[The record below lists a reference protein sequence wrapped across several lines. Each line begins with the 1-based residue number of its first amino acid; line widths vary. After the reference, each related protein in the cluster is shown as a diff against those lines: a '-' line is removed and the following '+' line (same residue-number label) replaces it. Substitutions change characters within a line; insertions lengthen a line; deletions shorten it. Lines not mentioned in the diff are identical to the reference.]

1 MSHGQRIGE
10 LLRAAGLV
18 SETQLT
24 AALEEQEQSG
34 ALIGEILIQQGAISE
49 LQLTQILSNQLSVA
63 WVSLAHVDL
72 TDELLTL
79 VPEALAQRHDV
90 LPVHFRIGEE
100 GQKILYVAISDP
112 THVAAMEAVS
122 RATAMHVR
130 PLIAPRSEI
139 RRQIEI
145 AYRSRA

>member
-1 MSHGQRIGE
+1 MSQGQRIGE
-10 LLRAAGLV
+10 LLRAARLV
-18 SETQLT
+18 SEAQLE
-24 AALEEQEQSG
+24 AALSEQARTGMLLGEVLV
-34 ALIGEILIQQGAISE
+34 ALGAISE

-72 TDELLTL
+72 SDELLTL
-79 VPEALAQRHDV
+79 VPRSLAHRHDL
-90 LPVHFRIGEE
+90 LPVHFRIGENGE
-100 GQKILYVAISDP
+100 KILYVAISDP
-112 THVAAMEAVS
+112 THFSAMEEVS

-145 AYRSRA
+145 AYRSR